1 MSWMQLHN
9 RRSPQYIDGVREFI
23 LFARDHMKPETDKIW
38 CPCYRCNNHI
48 QKTIE
53 EVEIHLYAY
62 GVVTSYTRWVYH
74 GEGFELNDN
83 DDSQNENDEYLDN
96 VIEKS
101 NSPNTEVR
109 EVIHDIRSGTTTFG
123 YVGEAS
129 SSRNPDL
136 TSSCG
141 GETNKFARLMRDA
154 EQDLYPDCQRF
165 SKLSFMVKLL
175 HLKIFNRW
183 SNKSLTMLLELLKEA
198 LPIGETLPCSYN
210 EAKQIIRDLGL
221 DYQKIHLCKN
231 DCVLFWK
238 EYENEDECPTC
249 KAPRYKVRKGK
260 VKGKKIPHKVLRYF
274 PLKPRL
280 QRLFISRKTAIDMK
294 WHKDKRVEEENVLR
308 HPADSE
314 AWKDFDKKHESFA
327 KDPRNVRL
335 GLASDGFNPFGN
347 MSNSYSIWPVFLV
360 PYNLPPWKCMKDPFF
375 MMPLLIPGRR
385 APGFDFDV
393 FLRPLID
400 ELKEL
405 WEVGV
410 ETYDAS
416 NGQSFQLRAA
426 LLWTINDF
434 PAYGNLSGWST
445 KGKLACPSCNE
456 DASHQYLHHWKKTC
470 YTGHRRFLPHNHVL
484 QKSKAFN
491 GEPEHRSEPKLL
503 SGEEVLGQL
512 EHLDSTVFGK
522 IDERGKKRKRSP
534 QYLNWTRRSIFFELP
549 YWKTLKVR
557 HNLDV
562 MHIEKNVCDSVMGT
576 LMNVDGKTKDSY
588 KARLDLVAMGIR
600 PELHPRQVD
609 GKTYLP
615 TPCFMLSPT
624 EKRSFCEFLSTI
636 KLPDGYASN
645 ISHCVST
652 SDCRITGLKSHDCHV
667 ILQRLLPVALRG
679 CLKKDVSKALIELCL
694 FFKELSA
701 KTLRV
706 DVLEQLEKDIVLIL
720 CKLEKIF
727 PPSFFDIMIH
737 LCVHLSREAILAGP
751 VQYRWMYAFERY
763 MHILKGYVRNKAR
776 PEGSIAEG
784 YIDNEALTFCSMYFN
799 EGETKFNRP
808 ERNYD
813 GPIKATQDGNIS
825 VFKQKVRGIWK
836 YYIRGLGRGRKP
848 STTLF
853 GKLTRAQLERDNEAA
868 TREAEEQRRINEE
881 LVGRIQILESDRT
894 EYNAKVDFLMQQ
906 ISRRVPSTDSSSY
919 VLQACVDLKLGSSLL
934 DFECHFNE
942 TIEKKM

>member
-96 VIEKS
+96 VTEKS

-136 TSSCG
+136 PSSCG

-221 DYQKIHLCKN
+221 DYQKIHVCKN

-260 VKGKKIPHKVLRYF
+260 GKGKKIPHKVLRYF

-393 FLRPLID
+393 FLRSLID

-434 PAYGNLSGWST
+434 PTYGNLSGWST

-484 QKSKAFN
+484 RKSKAFN
-491 GEPEHRSEPKLL
+491 GEPEHRLEPKLL

-667 ILQRLLPVALRG
+667 RCGKNKLNREK
-679 CLKKDVSKALIELCL
+679 LKVLHTAGSKAFRKVQYDETVPLERNLDL
-694 FFKELSA
+694 LSCT
-701 KTLRV
+701 KRRILVR
-706 DVLEQLEKDIVLIL
+706 KNRHGCMLIL
-720 CKLEKIF
+720 RLDYKLEKQQ
-727 PPSFFDIMIH
+727 
-737 LCVHLSREAILAGP
+737 EKAI
-751 VQYRWMYAFERY
+751 E
-763 MHILKGYVRNKAR
+763 
-776 PEGSIAEG
+776 EGS
-784 YIDNEALTFCSMYFN
+784 C
-799 EGETKFNRP
+799 
-808 ERNYD
+808 
-813 GPIKATQDGNIS
+813 PISDEQLSIE
-825 VFKQKVRGIWK
+825 VFGQKVG
-836 YYIRGLGRGRKP
+836 YIRGLGRGRKP
-848 STTLF
+848 STTLS
-853 GKLTRAQLERDNEAA
+853 GKLTRAQLERDNGAA

-894 EYNAKVDFLMQQ
+894 KYNAKVDFLMQQ

-942 TIEKKM
+942 TIEKKMR

>member
-1 MSWMQLHN
+1 
-9 RRSPQYIDGVREFI
+9 
-23 LFARDHMKPETDKIW
+23 
-38 CPCYRCNNHI
+38 
-48 QKTIE
+48 
-53 EVEIHLYAY
+53 
-62 GVVTSYTRWVYH
+62 
-74 GEGFELNDN
+74 
-83 DDSQNENDEYLDN
+83 
-96 VIEKS
+96 
-101 NSPNTEVR
+101 
-109 EVIHDIRSGTTTFG
+109 
-123 YVGEAS
+123 
-129 SSRNPDL
+129 
-136 TSSCG
+136 
-141 GETNKFARLMRDA
+141 
-154 EQDLYPDCQRF
+154 
-165 SKLSFMVKLL
+165 
-175 HLKIFNRW
+175 
-183 SNKSLTMLLELLKEA
+183 
-198 LPIGETLPCSYN
+198 
-210 EAKQIIRDLGL
+210 
-221 DYQKIHLCKN
+221 
-231 DCVLFWK
+231 
-238 EYENEDECPTC
+238 
-249 KAPRYKVRKGK
+249 
-260 VKGKKIPHKVLRYF
+260 
-274 PLKPRL
+274 
-280 QRLFISRKTAIDMK
+280 
-294 WHKDKRVEEENVLR
+294 
-308 HPADSE
+308 
-314 AWKDFDKKHESFA
+314 
-327 KDPRNVRL
+327 
-335 GLASDGFNPFGN
+335 

-484 QKSKAFN
+484 RKSKAFN
-491 GEPEHRSEPKLL
+491 GEPERKLEPKLL

-534 QYLNWTRRSIFFELP
+534 QYLNWTRKNIFFELL
-549 YWKTLKVR
+549 YWKTLL

-562 MHIEKNVCDSVMGT
+562 MHIEKNVYDSVMGT
-576 LMNVDGKTKDSY
+576 LINVDGKTKDSY
-588 KARLDLVAMGIR
+588 KARFDLVAMGIR
-600 PELHPRQVD
+600 PKLHLRQVD
-609 GKTYLP
+609 GKTFLP
-615 TPCFMLSPT
+615 APCFTLSPT
-624 EKRSFCEFLSTI
+624 EKRSFCEFLSTV
-636 KLPDGYASN
+636 KLSDGYASN

-679 CLKKDVSKALIELCL
+679 CLKKDVSKALIELFL

-776 PEGSIAEG
+776 PEGSFAEG

-799 EGETKFNRP
+799 EGAAVNDVLNLK
-808 ERNYD
+808 D
-813 GPIKATQDGNIS
+813 LKKARWYVLNNCDEVQPY
-825 VFKQKVRGIWK
+825 VRQ
-836 YYIRGLGRGRKP
+836 YMDE
-848 STTLF
+848 
-853 GKLTRAQLERDNEAA
+853 LERHGLRNVQE
-868 TREAEEQRRINEE
+868 R
-881 LVGRIQILESDRT
+881 LESEFHT
-894 EYNAKVDFLMQQ
+894 WFLK
-906 ISRRVPSTDSSSY
+906 Y
-919 VLQACVDLKLGSSLL
+919 VRAIN
-934 DFECHFNE
+934 F
-942 TIEKKM
+942 

>member
-1 MSWMQLHN
+1 MDRSWMQLRN

-136 TSSCG
+136 PSSCG

-221 DYQKIHLCKN
+221 DYQKIHVCKN

-260 VKGKKIPHKVLRYF
+260 GKGRKIPHKVLRYF

-360 PYNLPPWKCMKDPFF
+360 PYNLPPWKCLSTVPASIELVDIAGLVKGASQGEGLGNKFLSHIREVDSILQSMSTR
-375 MMPLLIPGRR
+375 GRGR
-385 APGFDFDV
+385 AGYVP
-393 FLRPLID
+393 RPHAP
-400 ELKEL
+400 
-405 WEVGV
+405 
-410 ETYDAS
+410 TPHA
-416 NGQSFQLRAA
+416 
-426 LLWTINDF
+426 
-434 PAYGNLSGWST
+434 ST
-445 KGKLACPSCNE
+445 KSVRSSTQSTPGPHASIKSVRSSTLHPFTSESVHEVTSQVSHSDTSSTHCNTDVGTSKGKRGRGKSRSLKLAKLKNQGVRLPIQICKVSGRPYGEASEKFTSELGIVTRQFAPQNVPSWTDISEEDKETLVAYLQEGFKFTNE
-456 DASHQYLHHWKKTC
+456 PYAIESILNLMHDRYKSYRHDLRQRFRSFPTMESALADPPENMEKETWKFLCEKWSDKDYKVRCGKNKLNREKLKVLHTA
-470 YTGHRRFLPHNHVL
+470 G
-484 QKSKAFN
+484 SKAFRKVQYDERDR
-491 GEPEHRSEPKLL
+491 GT
-503 SGEEVLGQL
+503 GEELGL
-512 EHLDSTVFGK
+512 VELY
-522 IDERGKKRKRSP
+522 KKTHFSEKKEA
-534 QYLNWTRRSIFFELP
+534 WVHADAEI
-549 YWKTLKVR
+549 R
-557 HNLDV
+557 H
-562 MHIEKNVCDSVMGT
+562 
-576 LMNVDGKTKDSY
+576 Y
-588 KARLDLVAMGIR
+588 
-600 PELHPRQVD
+600 
-609 GKTYLP
+609 
-615 TPCFMLSPT
+615 
-624 EKRSFCEFLSTI
+624 
-636 KLPDGYASN
+636 
-645 ISHCVST
+645 
-652 SDCRITGLKSHDCHV
+652 
-667 ILQRLLPVALRG
+667 
-679 CLKKDVSKALIELCL
+679 
-694 FFKELSA
+694 
-701 KTLRV
+701 
-706 DVLEQLEKDIVLIL
+706 
-720 CKLEKIF
+720 KLEK
-727 PPSFFDIMIH
+727 
-737 LCVHLSREAILAGP
+737 RQEKAI
-751 VQYRWMYAFERY
+751 E
-763 MHILKGYVRNKAR
+763 
-776 PEGSIAEG
+776 EGS
-784 YIDNEALTFCSMYFN
+784 C
-799 EGETKFNRP
+799 
-808 ERNYD
+808 
-813 GPIKATQDGNIS
+813 PISDEQLSIE
-825 VFKQKVRGIWK
+825 VFGQKVG
-836 YYIRGLGRGRKP
+836 YIRGLGRGRKP
-848 STTLF
+848 STTLS

-906 ISRRVPSTDSSSY
+906 ISRRVPSTDSSS
-919 VLQACVDLKLGSSLL
+919 
-934 DFECHFNE
+934 
-942 TIEKKM
+942 